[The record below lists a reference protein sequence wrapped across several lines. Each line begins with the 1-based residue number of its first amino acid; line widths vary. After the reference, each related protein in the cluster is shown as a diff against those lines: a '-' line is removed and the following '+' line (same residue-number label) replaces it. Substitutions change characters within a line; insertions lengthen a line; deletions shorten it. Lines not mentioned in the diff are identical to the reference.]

1 MQACWTKVGIEV
13 VLYCP
18 SLAKV
23 RRQAAGKITQPARQP
38 VIAQFFEKVLV
49 TISRSSS
56 VQICRKDGAIW
67 LP

>member
-1 MQACWTKVGIEV
+1 MQACWMKVGIEV

-23 RRQAAGKITQPARQP
+23 GARPRGKITQPARQP

-56 VQICRKDGAIW
+56 VQICRKDGAIR